1 MPTICLQAVTAL
13 FQRRPYHSLLV
24 LSVNRDFATTTRVL
38 HRRCLTVLCRFRY
51 MSFQPIENYGVIG
64 NMRSIALVG
73 MNGSIDFLCY
83 PDFDSPT
90 VFAALLDD
98 SQGGRFQIEPQLT
111 NMRVRQL
118 YLPDTNILLTRFLA
132 EEGVAELTD
141 YMPIQQNGERSNE
154 IVRTVSAIRGNV
166 RFKMLCQP
174 RFDYARSAH
183 RTEISDGCAMFIPD
197 DNTYSPMALY
207 STVALRPKSQDVA
220 SEFSL
225 QAGATTTFVLGGPRP
240 GGQPHEMEVVG
251 KHFLQTSRFWK
262 KWIAKSKYKGR
273 WREMVNRSALM
284 LKLLISREY
293 GSLIAAPTFSLP
305 ENIGGVRNWDYRFTW
320 LRDATFTLYALIR
333 LGFVEEAEAF
343 IDWLKARASDDAER
357 GPLQVMY
364 GIDGRRKLDEFA
376 LDHLCGY
383 ENSRPVRIGN
393 AAYQQLQLDIYGE
406 MMDAIYLAN
415 KYGDPISYA
424 GWQGVQRMLDWLG
437 KNWQR
442 PDEGIWEVRGGAREF
457 LHSRVMCWVAFDRA
471 LRLAQKRSLSGP
483 LDVWQRTR
491 DEIRNDIF
499 TNFWNEELQSFV
511 QAKGT
516 KDLDA
521 SALLMPMVRFI
532 SPVDPMWLSTMRA
545 MESRL
550 VEDTL
555 VRRYEVE
562 STHVDGLPGEEGS
575 FTACSF
581 WYVECL
587 ARAGELERAQLL
599 FEKLLGYANHLGLYS
614 EELGSNGQHLGN
626 FPQAF
631 THLALISAAT
641 YLDRALSGTG
651 EAVWR

>member
-1 MPTICLQAVTAL
+1 MA
-13 FQRRPYHSLLV
+13 
-24 LSVNRDFATTTRVL
+24 
-38 HRRCLTVLCRFRY
+38 
-51 MSFQPIENYGVIG
+51 FQPIENYGVIG

-73 MNGSIDFLCY
+73 MDGSIDFLCY
-83 PDFDSPT
+83 PNFDSPT
-90 VFAALLDD
+90 VFAALLDAKE
-98 SQGGRFQIEPQLT
+98 GGHFQIEPQLT
-111 NMRVRQL
+111 NMRIRQL

-141 YMPIQQNGERSNE
+141 YMPIEKDEEQPNE
-154 IVRTVSAIRGNV
+154 IIRTVSVIRGNV
-166 RFKMLCQP
+166 RFNMRCQP
-174 RFDYARSAH
+174 RFNYARSAH
-183 RTEISDGCAMFIPD
+183 RTELSDGCAMFFPA
-197 DNTYSPMALY
+197 DNSCPPMALY
-207 STVALRPKSQDVA
+207 STVPLEQDSQDVI
-220 SEFSL
+220 SSLDL
-225 QAGATTTFVLGGPRP
+225 QAGATATFVFGGVRP
-240 GGQPHEMEVVG
+240 EGQQPEMQLVG
-251 KHFLQTSRFWK
+251 QRFQQTSRFWK
-262 KWIAKSKYKGR
+262 TWIAQSKYKGR

-284 LKLLISREY
+284 LKLLISREH

-305 ENIGGVRNWDYRFTW
+305 ESIGGVRNWDYRFTW

-343 IDWLKARASDDAER
+343 IDWLQGRLGDDAER

-364 GIDGRRKLDEFA
+364 GIDGSQKLDELT
-376 LDHLCGY
+376 LDHLSGY
-383 ENSRPVRIGN
+383 EGSSPVRIGN

-424 GWQGVQRMLDWLG
+424 GWQEVQRILEWLR

-442 PDEGIWEVRGGAREF
+442 PDEGIWEVRGGAKEF

-483 LDVWQRTR
+483 LDVWHRTR
-491 DEIRNDIF
+491 DEIRNDIYK
-499 TNFWNEELQSFV
+499 NFWNDRLQSFV

-516 KDLDA
+516 EDLDA
-521 SALLMPMVRFI
+521 SALLMPMIRFI
-532 SPVDPMWLSTMRA
+532 SPVDPMWLSTLRA
-545 MESRL
+545 IETRL
-550 VEDTL
+550 IEDTL

-562 STHVDGLPGEEGS
+562 RTHVDGLPGGEGS

-587 ARAGELERAQLL
+587 ARAGDLEKAQLL
-599 FEKLLGYANHLGLYS
+599 FEKLLGYANHLGLYA

-651 EAVWR
+651 ESVWR